1 LVDVNRLLAAH
12 PRKGSTELALDLAR
26 NAAQREELEEIHRA
40 AERASSLT
48 RDLLAFS
55 RKQILQPRMSSLN
68 EVVVELGRLLLEA
81 STLVGSSST

>member
-26 NAAQREELEEIHRA
+26 NAAQREELEEIHRS